1 MQRMYL
7 DSHYSLGCFIE
18 DVKMEEGI
26 SCSFGYVWSNPSGIT
41 VLNVWDA
48 NTNALQDRP
57 SQL

>member
-7 DSHYSLGCFIE
+7 DSHYSLGRFIQ
-18 DVKMEEGI
+18 DVKMKEGI
-26 SCSFGYVWSNPSGIT
+26 SCSFGNVWSNPSSIT

-48 NTNALQDRP
+48 NTNALQDCP